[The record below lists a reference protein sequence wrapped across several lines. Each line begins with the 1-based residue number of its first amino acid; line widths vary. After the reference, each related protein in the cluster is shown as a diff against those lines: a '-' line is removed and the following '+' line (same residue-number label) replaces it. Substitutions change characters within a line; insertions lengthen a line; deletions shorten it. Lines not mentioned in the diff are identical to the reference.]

1 MQYFST
7 NFKLGIL
14 GGGQLGK
21 MLLSECAKFDIYA
34 IVLDPSK
41 EAPCSKLASE
51 FFVGDLMN
59 YDTVLEFGKKADV
72 ITLEIENVNADAL
85 EKLESLGKKVYPSS
99 KNIKTIQNKGL
110 QKLFYKEN
118 NLPTSNFKIHSNI
131 KSIEQDVASNNLTFP
146 FVWKSAQF
154 GYDGKGV
161 KIVENKDELSDLSD
175 VECIVEEKIK
185 IKKELSVIISR
196 NESNQESSFPVVE
209 MDFNPKSN
217 LVERVICPANIS
229 MSIEENAINIAKNL
243 SKSLNHIGLLAIEM
257 FLTHDDKILINEI
270 APRPH
275 NSGHHTIECCFT
287 SQFEQHLR
295 SVLNLPL
302 GDTSIK
308 IPGIMLNLVGE
319 NKNEGEVLYENI
331 DMIMKMPGV
340 TPHIYGKRRS
350 RLNRKMG
357 HITIV
362 NKNIN
367 DAIEMSKKVRKII
380 KVIKEINKLNFQ
392 V

>member
-21 MLLSECAKFDIYA
+21 MLLSECAKFDIHT
-34 IVLDPSK
+34 IVLDPNK
-41 EAPCSKLASE
+41 EASCSNLASE
-51 FFVGDLMN
+51 FFVGDLMD
-59 YDTVLEFGKKADV
+59 YDTVLNFGKKADV
-72 ITLEIENVNADAL
+72 ITIEIENVNADAL

-118 NLPTSNFKIHSNI
+118 NLPSSKFKIHSNI
-131 KSIEQDVASNNLTFP
+131 KSIEQDITSNSLTFP

-161 KIVENKDELSDLSD
+161 KIVENKDELSELPN

-185 IKKELSVIISR
+185 IKKELSVIVSR

-209 MDFNPKSN
+209 MDFNPNSN

-229 MSIEENAINIAKNL
+229 MSIQENAIHIAKNL

-340 TPHIYGKRRS
+340 TPHIYGKKKS

-367 DAIEMSKKVRKII
+367 DAIEMSKEIRKII
-380 KVIKEINKLNFQ
+380 KVTSK
-392 V
+392 

>member
-21 MLLSECAKFDIYA
+21 MLLSECAKFDIHA
-34 IVLDPSK
+34 IVLDPNKKAS
-41 EAPCSKLASE
+41 CSNLASE
-51 FFVGDLMN
+51 FFVGDLMD
-59 YDTVLEFGKKADV
+59 YDTVLNFGKKVDV
-72 ITLEIENVNADAL
+72 ITIEIENVNADAL
-85 EKLESLGKKVYPSS
+85 KELESLGKKVYPSS

-110 QKLFYKEN
+110 QKLFYKEK
-118 NLPTSNFKIHSNI
+118 NLPTSKFKIYSTI
-131 KSIEQDVASNNLTFP
+131 KSVKQDIASNSLTFP
-146 FVWKSAQF
+146 FVWKSSQF

-161 KIVENKDELSDLSD
+161 KIVENKDELSELPD
-175 VECIVEEKIK
+175 VECIIEEKIK
-185 IKKELSVIISR
+185 IKKELSVIVSR

-209 MDFNPKSN
+209 MDFNPNSN

-331 DMIMKMPGV
+331 GMIMKMPGV
-340 TPHIYGKRRS
+340 TPHIYGKRKS

-367 DAIEMSKKVRKII
+367 DAIEMSKEIRKII
-380 KVIKEINKLNFQ
+380 KVTSK
-392 V
+392 

>member
-21 MLLSECAKFDIYA
+21 MMLSECAKFDIYC
-34 IVLDPSK
+34 IVLDPNK
-41 EAPCSKLASE
+41 DAPCSNLASE
-51 FFVGDLMN
+51 FFVGDLMD
-59 YDTVLEFGKKADV
+59 YDTVLNFGNKADV
-72 ITLEIENVNADAL
+72 ITIEIENVNADAL

-99 KNIKTIQNKGL
+99 SNIKTIQNKGL
-110 QKLFYKEN
+110 QKIFYKEN
-118 NLPTSNFKIHSNI
+118 NLPTSDFKIYANL
-131 KSIEQDVASNNLTFP
+131 KSIKEDLLENKLNFP

-161 KIVENKDELSDLSD
+161 KIVENKDQIKELPNL
-175 VECIVEEKIK
+175 ECIVEEKIK
-185 IKKELSVIISR
+185 IQKELSVIVSR
-196 NESNQESSFPVVE
+196 NESNQESTYPIVE
-209 MDFNPKSN
+209 MEFNQQSN
-217 LVERVICPANIS
+217 LVERVICPANIPL
-229 MSIEENAINIAKNL
+229 SIEKTAVQIAINL
-243 SKSLNHIGLLAIEM
+243 SRSLNHIGLLAIEM
-257 FLTHDDKILINEI
+257 FLTQDNKVLINEV

-275 NSGHHTIECCFT
+275 NSGHHTIECCHT

-295 SVLNLPL
+295 SILNLPL

-319 NKNEGEVLYENI
+319 NKVEGDVIYEN
-331 DMIMKMPGV
+331 MEKVMRFTGV
-340 TPHIYGKRRS
+340 TPHIYGKRKS

-362 NKNIN
+362 NKNID
-367 DAIEMSKKVRKII
+367 DAFEMSKEIKKII
-380 KVIKEINKLNFQ
+380 KVTAK
-392 V
+392 

>member
-21 MLLSECAKFDIYA
+21 MMLSECVKFDIYC
-34 IVLDPSK
+34 IVLDPN
-41 EAPCSKLASE
+41 EDAPCSNLASE
-51 FFVGDLMN
+51 FFVGDLMD
-59 YDTVLEFGKKADV
+59 YDTVLNFGNKADV
-72 ITLEIENVNADAL
+72 ITIEIENVNADAL

-99 KNIKTIQNKGL
+99 NNIKTIQNKGL
-110 QKLFYKEN
+110 QKIFYKEN
-118 NLPTSNFKIHSNI
+118 NLPTSDFKIYANL
-131 KSIEQDVASNNLTFP
+131 KSIEEDLLKNKLNFP

-161 KIVENKDELSDLSD
+161 KIVENKDQIKELPNL
-175 VECIVEEKIK
+175 ECIVEEKIK
-185 IKKELSVIISR
+185 IQKELSVIVSR
-196 NESNQESSFPVVE
+196 NESNQESIYPIVE
-209 MDFNPKSN
+209 MEFNQQSN
-217 LVERVICPANIS
+217 LVERVICPANIPL
-229 MSIEENAINIAKNL
+229 SIEETAVQIAINL
-243 SKSLNHIGLLAIEM
+243 SRSLNHIGLLAIEM
-257 FLTHDDKILINEI
+257 FLTQDNKVLINEI

-275 NSGHHTIECCFT
+275 NSGHHTIECCHT

-295 SVLNLPL
+295 SILNLPL

-319 NKNEGEVLYENI
+319 NKVEGDVAYEN
-331 DMIMKMPGV
+331 MEKVMRFTGV
-340 TPHIYGKRRS
+340 TPHIYGKRKS

-362 NKNIN
+362 NKNID
-367 DAIEMSKKVRKII
+367 DAIEMSKEIKKII
-380 KVIKEINKLNFQ
+380 KVTTK
-392 V
+392 

>member
-21 MLLSECAKFDIYA
+21 MMLSECVKFDIYC
-34 IVLDPSK
+34 IVLDPN
-41 EAPCSKLASE
+41 EDAPCSNLASE
-51 FFVGDLMN
+51 FFVGDLMD
-59 YDTVLEFGKKADV
+59 YDTVLNFGNKADV
-72 ITLEIENVNADAL
+72 ITIEIENVNADAL

-99 KNIKTIQNKGL
+99 SNIKTIQNKGL
-110 QKLFYKEN
+110 QKIFYKEN
-118 NLPTSNFKIHSNI
+118 NLPTSDFKIYANL
-131 KSIEQDVASNNLTFP
+131 KSIKKDLSENKLNFP

-161 KIVENKDELSDLSD
+161 KIVENKDQIKKLPNL
-175 VECIVEEKIK
+175 ECIVEEKIK
-185 IKKELSVIISR
+185 IQKELSVIVSR
-196 NESNQESSFPVVE
+196 NESNQESTYPIVE
-209 MDFNPKSN
+209 MEFNQQSN
-217 LVERVICPANIS
+217 LVERVICPANIPL
-229 MSIEENAINIAKNL
+229 SIEKTAVQIAINL
-243 SKSLNHIGLLAIEM
+243 SRSLNHIGLLAIEM
-257 FLTHDDKILINEI
+257 FLTQDNKVLINEI

-275 NSGHHTIECCFT
+275 NSGHHTIECCHT

-295 SVLNLPL
+295 SILNLPL

-319 NKNEGEVLYENI
+319 NKVEGDVAYEN
-331 DMIMKMPGV
+331 MEKVMRFTGV
-340 TPHIYGKRRS
+340 TPHIYGKRKS

-362 NKNIN
+362 NKNID
-367 DAIEMSKKVRKII
+367 DAIEMSKEIKKII
-380 KVIKEINKLNFQ
+380 KVTTK
-392 V
+392 

>member
-21 MLLSECAKFDIYA
+21 MMLSECVKFDIYC
-34 IVLDPSK
+34 IVLDPN
-41 EAPCSKLASE
+41 EDAPCSNLASE
-51 FFVGDLMN
+51 FFVGDLMD
-59 YDTVLEFGKKADV
+59 YDTVLNFGNKADV
-72 ITLEIENVNADAL
+72 ITIEIENVNTDAL

-99 KNIKTIQNKGL
+99 SNIKTIQNKGL
-110 QKLFYKEN
+110 QKIFYKEN
-118 NLPTSNFKIHSNI
+118 NLPTSDFKIYANL
-131 KSIEQDVASNNLTFP
+131 KSIKKDLSENKLNFP

-161 KIVENKDELSDLSD
+161 KIVENKDQIKELPNL
-175 VECIVEEKIK
+175 ECIVEEKIK
-185 IKKELSVIISR
+185 IQKELSVIVSR
-196 NESNQESSFPVVE
+196 NESNQESTYPIVE
-209 MDFNPKSN
+209 MEFNQQSN
-217 LVERVICPANIS
+217 LVERVICPANIPL
-229 MSIEENAINIAKNL
+229 SIEETAVQIAINL
-243 SKSLNHIGLLAIEM
+243 SRSLNHIGLLAIEM
-257 FLTHDDKILINEI
+257 FLTQDNKVLINEI

-275 NSGHHTIECCFT
+275 NSGHHTIECCYT

-295 SVLNLPL
+295 SILNLPL

-319 NKNEGEVLYENI
+319 NKVEGDVAYEN
-331 DMIMKMPGV
+331 MEKVMRFTGV
-340 TPHIYGKRRS
+340 TPHIYGKKKS

-362 NKNIN
+362 NKNID
-367 DAIEMSKKVRKII
+367 DAIEMSKEIKKII
-380 KVIKEINKLNFQ
+380 KVTAK
-392 V
+392 

>member
-21 MLLSECAKFDIYA
+21 MMLSECAKFDIYC
-34 IVLDPSK
+34 IVLDPIK
-41 EAPCSKLASE
+41 DAPCSNLASE
-51 FFVGDLMN
+51 FFVGDLMD
-59 YDTVLEFGKKADV
+59 YDTVLNFGNKADV
-72 ITLEIENVNADAL
+72 ITIEIENVNADAL

-99 KNIKTIQNKGL
+99 SNIKTIQNKGL
-110 QKLFYKEN
+110 QKIFYKEN
-118 NLPTSNFKIHSNI
+118 NLPTSDFKIYANL
-131 KSIEQDVASNNLTFP
+131 KSIEEDLLENKLNFP

-161 KIVENKDELSDLSD
+161 KIVENKDQIKELPNL
-175 VECIVEEKIK
+175 ECIVEEKIK
-185 IKKELSVIISR
+185 IQKELSVIVSR
-196 NESNQESSFPVVE
+196 NESNQESTYPIVE
-209 MDFNPKSN
+209 MEFNQQSN
-217 LVERVICPANIS
+217 LVERVICPANIPL
-229 MSIEENAINIAKNL
+229 SIEETAVQIAINL
-243 SKSLNHIGLLAIEM
+243 SRSLNHIGLLAIEM
-257 FLTHDDKILINEI
+257 FLTQDNKVLINEV

-275 NSGHHTIECCFT
+275 NSGHHTIECCHT

-295 SVLNLPL
+295 SILNLPL

-319 NKNEGEVLYENI
+319 NKVEGDVAYEN
-331 DMIMKMPGV
+331 MEKVMRFTGV
-340 TPHIYGKRRS
+340 TPHIYGKRKS

-362 NKNIN
+362 NKNID
-367 DAIEMSKKVRKII
+367 DAFEMSKEIKKII
-380 KVIKEINKLNFQ
+380 KVTAK
-392 V
+392 

>member
-34 IVLDPSK
+34 IVLDPNK
-41 EAPCSKLASE
+41 EAPCSNLASE
-51 FFVGDLMN
+51 FFVGDLMD
-59 YDTVLEFGKKADV
+59 YDTVLNFGKKADI
-72 ITLEIENVNADAL
+72 ITIEIENVNADAL
-85 EKLESLGKKVYPSS
+85 KELESLGKKVYPSS

-118 NLPTSNFKIHSNI
+118 NLPTSKFKIYSTI
-131 KSIEQDVASNNLTFP
+131 KSIEQDIASNSLAFP

-161 KIVENKDELSDLSD
+161 KIVENKDELSELPD

-185 IKKELSVIISR
+185 IKKELSVIVSR

-209 MDFNPKSN
+209 MDFNPNSN

-331 DMIMKMPGV
+331 GMIMKMPGV
-340 TPHIYGKRRS
+340 TPHIYGKRKS

-367 DAIEMSKKVRKII
+367 DAIEMSKEIRKII
-380 KVIKEINKLNFQ
+380 KVISK
-392 V
+392 

>member
-21 MLLSECAKFDIYA
+21 MMLSECVKFDIYC
-34 IVLDPSK
+34 IVLDPN
-41 EAPCSKLASE
+41 EDAPCSNLASE
-51 FFVGDLMN
+51 FFVGDLMD
-59 YDTVLEFGKKADV
+59 YDTVLNFGNKADV
-72 ITLEIENVNADAL
+72 ITIEIENVNADAL

-99 KNIKTIQNKGL
+99 NNIKTIQNKGL
-110 QKLFYKEN
+110 QKIFYKEN
-118 NLPTSNFKIHSNI
+118 NLPTSDFKIYANL
-131 KSIEQDVASNNLTFP
+131 KSIEEDLLENKLNFP

-161 KIVENKDELSDLSD
+161 KIVENKDQIKELPNL
-175 VECIVEEKIK
+175 ECIVEEKIK
-185 IKKELSVIISR
+185 IQKELSVIVSR
-196 NESNQESSFPVVE
+196 NESNQESTYPIVE
-209 MDFNPKSN
+209 MEFNQQSN
-217 LVERVICPANIS
+217 LVERVICPANIPL
-229 MSIEENAINIAKNL
+229 SIEETAVQIAINL
-243 SKSLNHIGLLAIEM
+243 SRSLNHIGLLAIEM
-257 FLTHDDKILINEI
+257 FLTQDNKVLINEI

-275 NSGHHTIECCFT
+275 NSGHHTIECCHT

-295 SVLNLPL
+295 SILNLPL

-319 NKNEGEVLYENI
+319 NKVEGDVAYEN
-331 DMIMKMPGV
+331 MEKVMRFTGV
-340 TPHIYGKRRS
+340 TPHIYGKRKS

-362 NKNIN
+362 NKNID
-367 DAIEMSKKVRKII
+367 DAIEMSKEIKKII
-380 KVIKEINKLNFQ
+380 KVTAK
-392 V
+392 

>member
-21 MLLSECAKFDIYA
+21 MLLSECAKFDIHT

-41 EAPCSKLASE
+41 EAPCNNLASE
-51 FFVGDLMN
+51 FFVGDLMD
-59 YDTVLEFGKKADV
+59 YETVLNFGKKADI
-72 ITLEIENVNADAL
+72 ITIEIENVNADAL
-85 EKLESLGKKVYPSS
+85 RELESLGKKVYPSS

-118 NLPTSNFKIHSNI
+118 NLPTSNFKIYSTI
-131 KSIEQDVASNNLTFP
+131 KSIEQDIASNSLAFP

-161 KIVENKDELSDLSD
+161 KIVEGKDELSELPD
-175 VECIVEEKIK
+175 VECIVEEKIN
-185 IKKELSVIISR
+185 IKKELSVIVSR

-243 SKSLNHIGLLAIEM
+243 SKSLNHIGLLAIEL

-295 SVLNLPL
+295 SILNLPL
-302 GDTSIK
+302 GNTSIK

-331 DMIMKMPGV
+331 DMIMKMPGA
-340 TPHIYGKRRS
+340 TPHIYGKRKS

-367 DAIEMSKKVRKII
+367 DAIEMSKEIKKII
-380 KVIKEINKLNFQ
+380 KVTSK
-392 V
+392 

>member
-59 YDTVLEFGKKADV
+59 YDTVLEFGKKVDV
-72 ITLEIENVNADAL
+72 ITIEIENVNADAL

-146 FVWKSAQF
+146 FVWKSTQF

-185 IKKELSVIISR
+185 IKKELSVIVSR

-229 MSIEENAINIAKNL
+229 MSIEENAIRIAKNL
-243 SKSLNHIGLLAIEM
+243 SKSLDHIGLLAIEM

-331 DMIMKMPGV
+331 DMIMKISGV
-340 TPHIYGKRRS
+340 TPHIYGKRKS

-357 HITIV
+357 HITVV

-367 DAIEMSKKVRKII
+367 DAIEISKEIRKII
-380 KVIKEINKLNFQ
+380 KVTSK
-392 V
+392 